1 MKKFK
6 KRCLKALTLQIGL
19 ICAAAQAQTDAGS
32 ILQQQN
38 RQENRQIDR
47 LPELPKEK
55 APTSKEPLSGPRVVV
70 KSLKFT
76 GHDGLV
82 SKTELESFTARWV
95 GQEVDFAGLD
105 RITRQTTELLRSKQW
120 FLAQAYLPQQ
130 DVTAGHIEIA
140 VRPGYLDGA
149 DGKGQAFSVI
159 KDSQKPL
166 RLSSSMIEAVASNH
180 LKPGAVANE
189 ADLERAL
196 LLLGEVPGVTARSQ
210 LEPGVNP
217 GATSVLL
224 NMEEG
229 PLWSGSVMADNY
241 GSRFTGDAQLN
252 ASLQI
257 NDPQGLGDQ
266 YTLNATRTD
275 GLNLVRLG
283 YSLPVTP
290 NGLRLAASWSPM
302 SYKIVQGLGVTA
314 GLKGTSETSALTLSY
329 PFKRSRVDNLY
340 GNLTLSR
347 KALKDDSNS
356 GLLKNKLSQSV
367 NANLSADQLDSWGG
381 GGLLSGNIALTAG
394 QLDLSRLDTDRA
406 ADAIGYGTQGSF
418 QKLTYG
424 VNRLQK
430 LTPSLNL
437 MFNLYGQ
444 SARKNLDSS
453 EKFGLG
459 GPSGIRAYAGGE
471 GMGDSGWVANAEL
484 RFDWQEISSEKAGQ
498 VQLVAFYDAGHVQL
512 HKNAGSL
519 PITTLTGLN
528 SYGLAGWGFGANLTK
543 SGSHAVRLV
552 WAHKSGLNPGRSKE
566 GMDADGNARASRM
579 WLQGTWWY

>member
-1 MKKFK
+1 MKKTTMC
-6 KRCLKALTLQIGL
+6 CLSALAIQGGL
-19 ICAAAQAQTDAGS
+19 MCAAAHAQTDAGS

-47 LPELPKEK
+47 LPELPKAK
-55 APTSKEPLSGPRVVV
+55 APTSEAPLSGPRVVV
-70 KSLKFT
+70 KSLKFS

-82 SKTELESFTARWV
+82 SKTELESLTARWV

-159 KDSQKPL
+159 KDTQKPL

-180 LKPGAVANE
+180 LKPGAIANE

-217 GATSVLL
+217 GATSVVL

-257 NDPQGLGDQ
+257 NDPQGWGDQ
-266 YTLNATRTD
+266 YTLNATRTE
-275 GLNLVRLG
+275 GLNLIRLG
-283 YSLPVTP
+283 YSLPVSS

-314 GLKGTSETSALTLSY
+314 GLKGTSDTSALTLSY
-329 PFKRSRVDNLY
+329 PFKRSRIDNLY
-340 GNLTLSR
+340 GSLTLSR

-367 NANLSADQLDSWGG
+367 NANLSADQLDNWGG

-394 QLDLSRLDTDRA
+394 QLDLSRLETDRA

-437 MFNLYGQ
+437 MFNVYGQ
-444 SARKNLDSS
+444 GAGKNLDSS

-471 GMGDSGWVANAEL
+471 GMGDSGWVVNAEL
-484 RFDWQEISSEKAGQ
+484 RYDWQDLSSEKAGQ
-498 VQLVAFYDAGHVQL
+498 VQLVAFYDAGQVQL
-512 HKNAGSL
+512 HKDAGSL

-528 SYGLAGWGFGANLTK
+528 SYGLAGWGVGANLSK

-566 GMDADGNARASRM
+566 GMDADGNASASRM